1 MNRKEL
7 SKLYFDATVRMRY
20 YVTAFYDENMHTEEG
35 EPIDDLDEINQAIL
49 ELRQATNIELDLVRE
64 ASKEFKQK

>member
-7 SKLYFDATVRMRY
+7 SKLYFDATVRMHY
-20 YVTAFYDENMHTEEG
+20 YVTAFYDEGMHTEEG
-35 EPIDDLDEINQAIL
+35 EPIGDLDEINQAIL

-64 ASKEFKQK
+64 ASKEFKLK